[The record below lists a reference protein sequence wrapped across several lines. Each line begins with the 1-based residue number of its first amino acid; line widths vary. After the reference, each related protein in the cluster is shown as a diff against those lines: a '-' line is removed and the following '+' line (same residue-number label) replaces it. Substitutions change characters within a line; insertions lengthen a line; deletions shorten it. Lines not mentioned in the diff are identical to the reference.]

1 VNAALANAAA
11 HRKSH
16 RCPAG
21 DPGMRKQ
28 LALGLAFA
36 LGSIA
41 IVWAQ
46 PFPSRAI
53 TLLVPFGA
61 GGPADT
67 IGRILAE
74 GMRGPLGQPIVVENV
89 VGASG
94 TIGVGRVA
102 GAPADGYT
110 SVLGNWAT
118 HVLNGA
124 MFVLRYDLL
133 VDFEPVAL
141 VSSDP
146 LLIVA
151 RKTMPANDLKEFIAW
166 LKANP
171 DQATQGTTGA
181 GGISTV
187 GGLFFQRA
195 TGTQFRFV
203 PYRGGLGPAMQDLIA
218 GQIDFMI
225 DTAGNSLPQVRAG
238 TIKAYALTAKSRLPA
253 APDIPTVDEAGLSG
267 LYALNWQAVFVPKG
281 TPKGAVT
288 TLNSAVVTA
297 LADPTVRRRL
307 ADIGQEIFPSEQQT
321 PQALAAFQRAEIEK
335 WWPMIKAA
343 NIKAE

>member
-1 VNAALANAAA
+1 
-11 HRKSH
+11 
-16 RCPAG
+16 
-21 DPGMRKQ
+21 MRNE
-28 LALGLAFA
+28 LALGFALA

-41 IVWAQ
+41 IASAQ
-46 PFPSRAI
+46 PYPSRPI
-53 TLLVPFGA
+53 TMVVPFAA

-67 IGRILAE
+67 IGRIVAE
-74 GMRGPLGQPIVVENV
+74 GMRAPLSQPVVIENV
-89 VGASG
+89 AGASG

-102 GAPADGYT
+102 AAPADGYA

-124 MFVLRYDLL
+124 MFALRYD
-133 VDFEPVAL
+133 VREDFEPVAL

-151 RKTMPANDLKEFIAW
+151 RKTMPADDLKDFVAW

-171 DQATQGTTGA
+171 DRATQGTTGA

-187 GGLFFQRA
+187 GGLFFRRA

-203 PYRGGLGPAMQDLIA
+203 PYRGGLGPAMQDLVS
-218 GQIDFMI
+218 GQIDFMV
-225 DTAGNSLPQVRAG
+225 DTAANSLPQVRAG
-238 TIKAYALTAKSRLPA
+238 TIKAYALTAKTRLPA

-267 LYALNWQAVFVPKG
+267 LYALNWQALFVPKG
-281 TPKGAVT
+281 TSKEAVT
-288 TLNSAVVTA
+288 RLNSAVAVA

-307 ADIGQEIFPSEQQT
+307 ADIGQDIFPSEQQT
-321 PQALAAFQRAEIEK
+321 PQALAVYQKAEIEK
-335 WWPMIKAA
+335 WWPIVKDA